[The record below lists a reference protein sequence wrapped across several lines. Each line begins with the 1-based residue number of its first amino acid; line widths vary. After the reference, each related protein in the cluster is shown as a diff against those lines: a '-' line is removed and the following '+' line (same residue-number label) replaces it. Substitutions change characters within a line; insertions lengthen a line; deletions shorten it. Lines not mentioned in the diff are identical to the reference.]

1 LFFFQI
7 FNFKTKDEYRVV
19 ATTTFDKY
27 KIYIENDLTFKKYF
41 QPSEISKTT
50 QRTVQWKET
59 NVNNQD
65 IHNMK
70 QFIQFDR
77 NNQAKSNALSTINT
91 RLSRSQFIEQHSVDK
106 RSHSNEN
113 DYE

>member
-1 LFFFQI
+1 
-7 FNFKTKDEYRVV
+7 
-19 ATTTFDKY
+19 
-27 KIYIENDLTFKKYF
+27 
-41 QPSEISKTT
+41 
-50 QRTVQWKET
+50 
-59 NVNNQD
+59 
-65 IHNMK
+65 MK

-77 NNQAKSNALSTINT
+77 NNQAKSNTISTINT